1 MSNKHLTHKGLVAMA
16 LALYAGGAFAATTTY
31 WVQRHDYLVR
41 VNGQAIRSNAYIL
54 AKERAT
60 AMLSRQMGLDPNSD
74 QGKSMLAMVEKS
86 ALDNLIDQQLIVQA
100 ARAQQ
105 LSASNTEIDTEFNQL
120 LGANYQNN
128 REALER
134 DLRANR
140 MSIGQFRAELEVRIL
155 TRKLR
160 EALTRTVK
168 VKPEAEAAYYQ
179 ANRTRFEHPE
189 QVEAS
194 HILFKGDKDKPALDE
209 KARRKAETVLA
220 ELKAGK
226 PFAEM
231 ARKHSEDESTRTKG
245 GELGAFKKGDM
256 VTEFENAIW
265 PLKPG
270 ELAPKPV
277 NTDFG
282 YHLMLRGKTIPAG
295 IKPLAEARKEF
306 AEELL
311 EQERGKH
318 FQTWLETTRKA
329 AKIERREPVPSA
341 SPEAS
346 NSPTAIP
353 SPSASS

>member
-1 MSNKHLTHKGLVAMA
+1 MSNNLTHKGLVAIA

-31 WVQRHDYLVR
+31 WVQRYDYLVR
-41 VNGQAIRSNAYIL
+41 VNGQAIRSNEYIL

-100 ARAQQ
+100 ARAQG

-277 NTDFG
+277 KTDFG

-311 EQERGKH
+311 EQERSKH

-341 SPEAS
+341 SPAAS
-346 NSPTAIP
+346 NSPSAIP